1 MRKLHPLR
9 YCASDSVCRFWIEKE
24 CGRKDREMKRKDIIL
39 IIVLLLLAGLLALL
53 YGREKRSGGRILVT
67 VDQEEYGR
75 YDLGKDQ
82 EIEIWTDR
90 GTNVLVIE
98 EGQAY
103 IRDADCPD
111 RYCVRQGHISRTG
124 ESLICLPHRV
134 VVEVEEGDGQDS
146 SVDALTR

>member
-1 MRKLHPLR
+1 
-9 YCASDSVCRFWIEKE
+9 
-24 CGRKDREMKRKDIIL
+24 MKRKDIIL
-39 IIVLLLLAGLLALL
+39 IIALLLLAGLLALL
-53 YGREKRSGGRILVT
+53 LGREKRLGGRIRVT

-82 EIEIWTDR
+82 EIEIRTDR

-134 VVEVEEGDGQDS
+134 VVEVEEGDGQDP